1 MKKIL
6 LLLLCCIVALFPF
19 CTSYAE
25 EKELNI
31 ATNRYYALKER
42 MEQFEQESGISI
54 TCELSVDMMDTI
66 STAYVIKNPDVDLF
80 IFVSYDGLYTLKN
93 MKYYIPLTDSAILQD
108 AFQHV
113 YPALRPVCM
122 DDDTLMGWIIGA
134 SPMGMMV
141 EQSYLD

>member
-1 MKKIL
+1 MKKFL
-6 LLLLCCIVALFPF
+6 LLLLCCIVTLLPV

-25 EKELNI
+25 EGKELNI
-31 ATNRYYALKER
+31 ATNRYYALKEL

-93 MKYYIPLTDSAILQD
+93 MKYYTPLTDSAILQD

-113 YPALRPVCM
+113 YPALRPVCT
-122 DDDTLMGWIIGA
+122 DDER
-134 SPMGMMV
+134 S
-141 EQSYLD
+141 

>member
-1 MKKIL
+1 MKKGL

-25 EKELNI
+25 EGKELNI

-66 STAYVIKNPDVDLF
+66 STAYVIKTRMLICSFLF
-80 IFVSYDGLYTLKN
+80 LTTA
-93 MKYYIPLTDSAILQD
+93 YILSKT
-108 AFQHV
+108 
-113 YPALRPVCM
+113 
-122 DDDTLMGWIIGA
+122 
-134 SPMGMMV
+134 
-141 EQSYLD
+141 